1 VNNSYGHK
9 NHKDFITVLVL
20 VVLLDQWTLCECGFP
35 HTSPR
40 RSAFEM
46 NKLIKAASR
55 VGIDIGTS
63 VKLPER
69 ANSRVEDFKQ
79 SGSGHL
85 NLGDCGLD
93 DNSVAAVLQVLKKA
107 DLLQSITKIT
117 LDSNAI
123 TKLPTDI
130 GALEF
135 VCDVSLQSNQLKSI
149 PRTVLE
155 KCRQMETLVLANNA
169 ITCMPEMEGT
179 VRLNRLDVGNNRGFQ
194 LSATFATAMAPRLFA
209 LLMPSNMIQSFP
221 TSVLLLH
228 ALRELDLHDNDL
240 AVLPDSFSELPM
252 LEVRRTWF
260 GLMIV
265 PSRID
270 VQTLDLSLNK
280 IAELPP
286 SLTHLKK
293 LVTLKL
299 RFGGCERGVYAC
311 VTGVQCMRACARCV
325 CVSLYSRV
333 RCMCVR
339 AHSRN
344 QLTALPLPLCC
355 AMSTSLRTLE
365 VRARVCEYALHVCA
379 QLAGNRL
386 GRVMAGVDGALCC
399 DCVHAHVSCAR
410 TCTQV
415 VMLHSP
421 RSHSCTRSIWA
432 ITGPKRC
439 ALPSVRV
446 SAMRAFCVPCVHHLD
461 TLSVIVHALSAQQAT

>member
-1 VNNSYGHK
+1 LNHTTILSARLYIFQCLRQLSGDAQATQPRDGDRVSESFRLKKSRPTDQSRNTCYQIRKHCWFVFVDFVWYTLRTQSERCEFERSIDNGKVDVVNNSYGHK

-194 LSATFATAMAPRLFA
+194 LSATFATAMAPRRFA

-325 CVSLYSRV
+325 CVC
-333 RCMCVR
+333 RCTHACDACV
-339 AHSRN
+339 
-344 QLTALPLPLCC
+344 
-355 AMSTSLRTLE
+355 
-365 VRARVCEYALHVCA
+365 
-379 QLAGNRL
+379 
-386 GRVMAGVDGALCC
+386 
-399 DCVHAHVSCAR
+399 CAR
-410 TCTQV
+410 TVATS
-415 VMLHSP
+415 SP
-421 RSHSCTRSIWA
+421 HCRC
-432 ITGPKRC
+432 RC
-439 ALPSVRV
+439 AVRC
-446 SAMRAFCVPCVHHLD
+446 RRRCVR
-461 TLSVIVHALSAQQAT
+461 